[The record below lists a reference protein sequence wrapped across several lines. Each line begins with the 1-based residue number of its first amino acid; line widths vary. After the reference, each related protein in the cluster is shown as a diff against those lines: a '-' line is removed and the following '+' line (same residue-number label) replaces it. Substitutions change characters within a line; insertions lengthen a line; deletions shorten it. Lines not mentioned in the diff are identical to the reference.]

1 MASIERRIRQLED
14 RCHAGG
20 AGEEPGGNEEREKR
34 RWDFL
39 EKLQSIRAKAES
51 EERMG
56 DPRRRRALDQLE
68 ESIKR
73 RQGLSES

>member
-14 RCHAGG
+14 RYH
-20 AGEEPGGNEEREKR
+20 AGEEPGGREEREKR
-34 RWDFL
+34 RRDFL
-39 EKLQSIRAKAES
+39 VKLQSMRAKAES

-56 DPRRRRALDQLE
+56 DPRRRRALDELE

-73 RQGLSES
+73 RRGLSDS

>member
-14 RCHAGG
+14 RYH
-20 AGEEPGGNEEREKR
+20 AGEEPGGREEREKQR
-34 RWDFL
+34 RDFL
-39 EKLQSIRAKAES
+39 VKLQSTRAKAQS

-56 DPRRRRALDQLE
+56 DPRRRRALDELE

-73 RQGLSES
+73 RQGLSDS

>member
-14 RCHAGG
+14 RYHAR
-20 AGEEPGGNEEREKR
+20 EEPGGNEEREKR
-34 RWDFL
+34 RRDFL

-56 DPRRRRALDQLE
+56 DPRRRRALDELE

-73 RQGLSES
+73 RRGLSDS

>member
-1 MASIERRIRQLED
+1 MASIEKRIRQLED
-14 RCHAGG
+14 RYHAGG

-34 RWDFL
+34 RRDFL
-39 EKLQSIRAKAES
+39 EKLQSMRAKAES

-56 DPRRRRALDQLE
+56 NPRRRRALDELE

-73 RQGLSES
+73 RQGLSDS